1 MITAASSAQRRL
13 AVIVSVVVAAGG
25 AAMIPAIVTG
35 IIYAEWSDTL
45 ALVAAAG
52 IAGSIGLA
60 GRRYSA
66 ASGIF
71 TSSEGF
77 AAVALSWVILI
88 LFGTLPYVF
97 SGSFTGFIDPLFETT
112 AGFTTT
118 GATVVADPGQL
129 SHALLL
135 WRATT
140 QWVGGMGIIVLSIA
154 VLPMLGAGGVELARA
169 EAPGPEPDRM
179 TPRFRDTAER
189 LWWVYV
195 GLTGIEAVVLA
206 FGDMSIFQAIAHS
219 LTTMPTGGFSTEST
233 SLAGFS
239 AYTQWVVIAFMVA
252 AGMNFALHF
261 RALRRPR
268 AYLENKEFIAYMSI
282 IGFAVLVVAAG
293 TWSMGSGIE
302 ARVRD
307 AVFTA
312 VTTVTGT
319 GYATVDWAVWAPGLL
334 LAILVF
340 MFLGGMAGST
350 AGAIKTYRLG
360 ILYKTIGAS
369 LQRIIYPSVVS
380 VQRFEGK
387 PVEPR
392 LVHGVVA
399 FFVLYIGFFVGGAV
413 LLGFFEPSLDLV
425 TIGSASASA
434 VGNIGPA
441 LGELGPTAT
450 YAALGADS
458 KLLLGFLMV
467 VGRLEIYPVIILLT
481 HPWWRR

>member
-1 MITAASSAQRRL
+1 MT
-13 AVIVSVVVAAGG
+13 
-25 AAMIPAIVTG
+25 PAIVTG
-35 IIYAEWSDTL
+35 MIYGEWREVL
-45 ALVAAAG
+45 ALVAAAAIGLVIG
-52 IAGSIGLA
+52 IVGRHYAGSA
-60 GRRYSA
+60 GS
-66 ASGIF
+66 F

-77 AAVALSWVILI
+77 AAVALSWLVLI
-88 LFGTLPYVF
+88 FYGTLPYIF
-97 SGSFTGFIDPLFETT
+97 SDAFPGLVNPFFETA

-118 GATVVADPGQL
+118 GATVLADPGEL
-129 SHALLL
+129 SHAMLL

-189 LWWVYV
+189 LWWLYV
-195 GLTGIEAVVLA
+195 GLTVVLAVVLA
-206 FGDMSIFQAIAHS
+206 FGDMDLFQSIAHAM
-219 LTTMPTGGFSTEST
+219 TTMPTGGFGTEPD

-239 AYTQWVVIAFMVA
+239 PYTQWVVIAFMLA
-252 AGMNFALHF
+252 AGVSFALHF
-261 RALRRPR
+261 RAWRRPS

-282 IGFAVLVVAAG
+282 VGMAVLVIALG
-293 TWSMGSGIE
+293 TWSLGGGIE
-302 ARVRD
+302 SRVRD
-307 AVFTA
+307 AVFTG
-312 VTTVTGT
+312 VTMVTGT
-319 GYATVDWAVWAPGLL
+319 GYATADWAAWVPGLL
-334 LAILVF
+334 LVLLVF

-350 AGAIKTYRLG
+350 AGALKTYRLG
-360 ILYKTIGAS
+360 ILYKTIGSS
-369 LQRIIYPSVVS
+369 LQRIIYPRVVA

-399 FFVLYIGFFVGGAV
+399 FFVLYVGFFVVGSI

-434 VGNIGPA
+434 IGNIGPA

-450 YAALGADS
+450 YVGLGVDS
-458 KLLLGFLMV
+458 KLMLALLMV
-467 VGRLEIYPVIILLT
+467 IGRLEIYPVVILLT
-481 HPWWRR
+481 HRWWRR